1 MSVRGRGGE
10 LVRVFRSTAANDK
23 FINLPLVVLI
33 NEGSASASEIFAG
46 AMQDHGRGKILGT
59 VSFGKGSVQNI
70 YSLSHNTGIALTIQ
84 KYYTPSGKSIHGKGI
99 QPDVIV
105 KPIEPTEDDR
115 FYIRKMAEKKMLET
129 FLLKNPNYSEANFVL
144 LEKYLS
150 EKGIKL
156 SADVARFLYKS
167 KTRQEGQNSILD
179 LELDPQLRKAIEILS
194 PNKDGEKKS

>member
-1 MSVRGRGGE
+1 
-10 LVRVFRSTAANDK
+10 
-23 FINLPLVVLI
+23 
-33 NEGSASASEIFAG
+33 
-46 AMQDHGRGKILGT
+46 
-59 VSFGKGSVQNI
+59 
-70 YSLSHNTGIALTIQ
+70 
-84 KYYTPSGKSIHGKGI
+84 
-99 QPDVIV
+99 
-105 KPIEPTEDDR
+105 
-115 FYIRKMAEKKMLET
+115 ET